1 MGNSKNT
8 NNATGNVVSELK
20 VFDNEQFGSTR
31 VVLINDEPWF
41 IGKDIASALG
51 YENGSRDTKRHV
63 DAEDR
68 RVEMLPQYQNG
79 TLVSKVLLINESGLY
94 SLILSSKLP
103 KAKEFKRWVTSEILP
118 SIRKYGGYIDQKE
131 GDTEEDILKKW
142 FLLACITM
150 GIQQRDLAE
159 KIKLLEQK
167 DEMLAVQ
174 APKVMYHDTVLR
186 HPGAICP
193 SILAKDYGITVVE
206 FNLLLHR
213 MGIQFKR
220 SNGKGKTWLLYKKY
234 ANKNYVLT
242 KTEIQDGEEV
252 YVITHFTHEGR
263 MWLYYL
269 LKECGIVPIHEK
281 YPGLTPAPPSRDELS
296 LALAKHH
303 TKGKSEAEILFRQYR
318 QILQDIKAMEQL
330 EIDSVDEMEK
340 VQQEMEE
347 GRKRLSLMEWLV
359 EGLQSS
365 KDGNCAYWVIYCSFM
380 DGSQPSGLYDILER
394 IAENCTCVDRS
405 TYYRVR
411 SKALDEL
418 NKIMSISF
426 LGKNQSLLNI
436 ESCTASELLEAYR
449 MACRMAVAPTFLGL
463 KNELF
468 TEQKRLA
475 EELVDSLLEQ
485 KQQGE
490 YWVLRCTFMSD
501 PEPTTEEE
509 IISLIAEVHKKYD
522 RSSYYRIRTKAI
534 KRVEVLLDERRK
546 VI

>member
-8 NNATGNVVSELK
+8 NNASGNVVSELK

-31 VVLINDEPWF
+31 VVMINDEPWF

-63 DAEDR
+63 DVEDR

-79 TLVSKVLLINESGLY
+79 TLVSK
-94 SLILSSKLP
+94 
-103 KAKEFKRWVTSEILP
+103 
-118 SIRKYGGYIDQKE
+118 
-131 GDTEEDILKKW
+131 
-142 FLLACITM
+142 
-150 GIQQRDLAE
+150 
-159 KIKLLEQK
+159 
-167 DEMLAVQ
+167 
-174 APKVMYHDTVLR
+174 
-186 HPGAICP
+186 
-193 SILAKDYGITVVE
+193 
-206 FNLLLHR
+206 
-213 MGIQFKR
+213 
-220 SNGKGKTWLLYKKY
+220 
-234 ANKNYVLT
+234 
-242 KTEIQDGEEV
+242 
-252 YVITHFTHEGR
+252 R

-281 YPGLTPAPPSRDELS
+281 YPGLTPEPPSRDELS

-303 TKGKSEAEILFRQYR
+303 TKGKSEAEILLRQYR

-330 EIDSVDEMEK
+330 EIDSIDEMEK

-359 EGLQSS
+359 EGLKSS
-365 KDGNCAYWVIYCSFM
+365 KDGDCAYWVIYCSFM
-380 DGSQPSGLYDILER
+380 DGSQPSGLDDILGR
-394 IAENCTCVDRS
+394 IEESCACVDRS

-418 NKIMSISF
+418 DKIMSISF
-426 LGKNQSLLNI
+426 LGKNQSLLNF
-436 ESCTASELLEAYR
+436 ESCTALELLEAYR
-449 MACRMAVAPTFLGL
+449 MACQMAVAPAFLGL

-475 EELVDSLLEQ
+475 EELVVSLLEQ

-490 YWVLRCTFMSD
+490 HWVLRCTFMSN
-501 PEPTTEEE
+501 PESATEEG